1 MHIRSHGW
9 GECGTRS
16 LRPATKST
24 KPAHIAAFVDFVW
37 RTARGQR
44 TRRLDAARPRAPR
57 RPGRPSGT
65 PHERGA
71 RRGASGGEPAVGRSA
86 VPIDRR
92 GGARRTGRRGG
103 ARPVVVRVE
112 EPGGGPLA
120 VGASFPETP
129 PHGAGPQATACRTD
143 PRRHGSVSTGA
154 RHVE

>member
-1 MHIRSHGW
+1 M
-9 GECGTRS
+9 
-16 LRPATKST
+16 RPSANAV
-24 KPAHIAAFVDFVW
+24 P
-37 RTARGQR
+37 
-44 TRRLDAARPRAPR
+44 PRD
-57 RPGRPSGT
+57 RPSGT
-65 PHERGA
+65 PPAERGA

-86 VPIDRR
+86 VLVARR

-143 PRRHGSVSTGA
+143 PRRHRCVSTGA